1 MNIEIGKGLSNIIF
15 GMTEDEIIQL
25 LDQPD
30 RILTCRD
37 DGREYLYN
45 ALKLKLFFGFE
56 ESDRLYSIEVFRKD
70 LTFLSTRVIG
80 LSLEDLLSFMQQS
93 FLMRVTLLLPLNSMK
108 SHHLSFLRYFIWTKL
123 FGRMK
128 TNNTAPFFLLH
139 QRKELLN
146 TR

>member
-70 LTFLSTRVIG
+70 ITFLSTRVIG
-80 LSLEDLLSFMQQS
+80 LSLEDLLSFMQQNGYQEYKVYHFDYFDTIFFDACNTS
-93 FLMRVTLLLPLNSMK
+93 FTIEFNEVTSFEFSPLFYK
-108 SHHLSFLRYFIWTKL
+108 DKIIWPCK
-123 FGRMK
+123 
-128 TNNTAPFFLLH
+128 N
-139 QRKELLN
+139 Q
-146 TR
+146 